1 MEICQI
7 PTSLLLKPMAHHGP
21 PSAPS
26 SASAENPARRRSM
39 RLKPPEAVD
48 VLPYKNHGIHDLYK
62 QFSVLLIFIYLF
74 IYLNYTKLI
83 YYIYLFILNDIS

>member
-74 IYLNYTKLI
+74 KLYQI
-83 YYIYLFILNDIS
+83 DILYIYIYLS